1 MHLEMKRWGAAVV
14 TAACL
19 LCTFSDF
26 NVAGQIVD
34 VCATCHANATC
45 EDKSDGSG
53 KMCKCMY
60 GFVGNGRIYCQDI
73 DECRIPGICGEGGQC
88 RNLQGRFN
96 CHCQVGYKVHD
107 GTEPFHPRQ
116 DQAFC
121 KVIDC
126 GDPPSVNDAVQLSG
140 TGTHYGSVA
149 RFGCEEG
156 FLWKS
161 GDGTSVCGVDG
172 QWIGPSLVCEEV
184 DCGAPPGLPHSV
196 MLWDNSSSM
205 GSEVVYQCS
214 SGYHNVGQGNGSVCT
229 ASGQWNKTAFLCQEV
244 SCGDP
249 VILPHT
255 GQRWNGKTTPG
266 SNVFYYCKKGFFIE
280 GGANLSH
287 CTKRGSWT
295 KPSLSCKEIACG
307 DPPALP
313 HTMQV
318 WGGRSNLGSSL
329 FYYCKDGF
337 YREKGNNVSFCAE
350 TGYWTHSTLSCK
362 EVDCGAP
369 PGLPHSVMLWDNSSS
384 MGSEVVYQCSSGY
397 HNVGQ
402 GNGSVC
408 TASGQWNKTTF
419 LCQEVDCGEPPFK
432 PHSKMIWDHVS
443 RINSVVYYL
452 CDEGYFLS
460 SGKDYIVCEK
470 RGFWEENDLQ
480 CEEISCGRPQIL
492 PNTNMLWDNTTGLG
506 SMVEYVCMDG
516 FYKDTGNSLSACRKS
531 GEWEKV
537 TLKCK
542 ANCGPAPHPVNSE
555 VIWHNRSAVLHGC
568 MKGHHSWK
576 GSNMSVCDDTGKW
589 QEATLRCREI
599 KPAISELAVF
609 NDKCLRWKAEKYEED
624 TENYRVVFSGFRSYQ
639 GNFHDKRKTSLA
651 SDAHQLEVCLDLLP
665 VTNYT
670 ITVTAVSARFTS
682 TVSANTS
689 LQGRN
694 DPNTHYH
701 THIQSIGTSNILFQM
716 NIKNEFF
723 VKCNIVSRNV
733 HPNQCSS
740 LYAVKCF
747 TTVQHIQWDI
757 FNLVM
762 LIVPQAPEV
771 FYREFETPFP
781 SLWLRRS
788 ASTLDPISYYQ
799 VFVLPL
805 EGTLVFDCTSP
816 KNPDF
821 LRQRGLHGQYITAQ
835 VHLKNVGREMNF
847 SVGDAHY
854 YEGYYNAPLLYSTD
868 YYIILRAVSQWREA
882 FKHSCVL
889 WAKVRGTS
897 YVMMMSAV
905 FVSAAIGLLATV
917 VIVGYLYT
925 TFTKTRCCFRCG
937 QSN

>member
-19 LCTFSDF
+19 LCALSDF
-26 NVAGQIVD
+26 QVAGQIVD

-45 EDKSDGSG
+45 EDKPGGSG
-53 KMCKCMY
+53 KVCNCMY
-60 GFVGNGRIYCQDI
+60 GFVGNGRIYCQDKDECKIGATKICGLHTSCHNTYGSYYCTCQAGYSPSNSLVIFIPNDGTHCQDI
-73 DECRIPGICGEGGQC
+73 DECRIPGICGEGGKC
-88 RNLQGRFN
+88 RNLQGGFN
-96 CHCQVGYKVHD
+96 CHCQVGYKVHN
-107 GTEPFHPRQ
+107 GTEPFHPRH

-126 GDPPSVNDAVQLSG
+126 GDPPSVTDAVQLSG
-140 TGTHYGSVA
+140 TGKHYGSVA
-149 RFGCEEG
+149 RFGCEKG

-161 GDGTSVCGVDG
+161 GDNTSVCGVDG
-172 QWIGPSLVCEEV
+172 QWIVPSLVCEEV
-184 DCGAPPGLPHSV
+184 DCGVPPDLPHSV
-196 MLWDNSSSM
+196 MLWDNRSSM

-214 SGYHNVGQGNGSVCT
+214 SGYHNVGEGNGSVCT
-229 ASGQWNKTAFLCQEV
+229 AG
-244 SCGDP
+244 
-249 VILPHT
+249 
-255 GQRWNGKTTPG
+255 
-266 SNVFYYCKKGFFIE
+266 
-280 GGANLSH
+280 
-287 CTKRGSWT
+287 
-295 KPSLSCKEIACG
+295 
-307 DPPALP
+307 
-313 HTMQV
+313 
-318 WGGRSNLGSSL
+318 
-329 FYYCKDGF
+329 
-337 YREKGNNVSFCAE
+337 
-350 TGYWTHSTLSCK
+350 
-362 EVDCGAP
+362 
-369 PGLPHSVMLWDNSSS
+369 
-384 MGSEVVYQCSSGY
+384 
-397 HNVGQ
+397 
-402 GNGSVC
+402 
-408 TASGQWNKTTF
+408 GQWNKTTF
-419 LCQEVDCGEPPFK
+419 LCQEVDCGEPPFR

-443 RINSVVYYL
+443 RMNSVVYYL
-452 CDEGYFLS
+452 CDKGYFLS
-460 SGKDYIVCEK
+460 SGKDYTVCENT
-470 RGFWEENDLQ
+470 GFWEENDLH
-480 CEEISCGRPQIL
+480 CEEISCGQPQIL
-492 PNTNMLWDNTTGLG
+492 QYTNILWDNTTGLG

-516 FYKDTGNSLSACRKS
+516 FYKDSGNSLSACRKS

-542 ANCGPAPHPVNSE
+542 AKCGPAPYPVNSE

-589 QEATLRCREI
+589 QEATLRCRVNTDVICSDLLEI

-609 NDKCLRWKAEKYEED
+609 YDKCLRWKAEKYEED
-624 TENYRVVFSGFRSYQ
+624 TENYRVVFSGFRTYQ
-639 GNFHDKRKTSLA
+639 RNFHDKRKMALG
-651 SDAHQLEVCLDLLP
+651 SDEDQLEVCLDLLP

-682 TVSANTS
+682 TISANTS
-689 LQGRN
+689 LQ
-694 DPNTHYH
+694 
-701 THIQSIGTSNILFQM
+701 
-716 NIKNEFF
+716 
-723 VKCNIVSRNV
+723 
-733 HPNQCSS
+733 
-740 LYAVKCF
+740 
-747 TTVQHIQWDI
+747 
-757 FNLVM
+757 
-762 LIVPQAPEV
+762 VPQAPEV

-781 SLWLRRS
+781 NLWLRRS

-805 EGTLVFDCTSP
+805 EGTLVFDCASP

-854 YEGYYNAPLLYSTD
+854 YEGYYNAPLLYGTD
-868 YYIILRAVSQWREA
+868 YYIILRAVSQWRGA

-925 TFTKTRCCFRCG
+925 TFTKTHCCFRCG

>member
-19 LCTFSDF
+19 LCALSDF
-26 NVAGQIVD
+26 QVAGQIVD

-45 EDKSDGSG
+45 EDKPGGSG
-53 KMCKCMY
+53 KVCNCMY
-60 GFVGNGRIYCQDI
+60 GFVGNGRIYCQDKDECKIGATKICGLHTSCHNTYGSYYCTCQAGYSPSNSLVIFIPNDGTHCQDI
-73 DECRIPGICGEGGQC
+73 DECRIPGICGEGGKC
-88 RNLQGRFN
+88 RNLQGGFN
-96 CHCQVGYKVHD
+96 CHCQVGYKVHN
-107 GTEPFHPRQ
+107 GTEPFHPRH

-126 GDPPSVNDAVQLSG
+126 GDPPSVTDAVQLSG
-140 TGTHYGSVA
+140 TGKHYGSVA
-149 RFGCEEG
+149 RFGCEKG

-161 GDGTSVCGVDG
+161 GDNTSVCGVDG
-172 QWIGPSLVCEEV
+172 QWIVPSLVCEEV
-184 DCGAPPGLPHSV
+184 DCGVPPGLPHSF
-196 MLWDNSSSM
+196 MLWDNRSSM
-205 GSEVVYQCS
+205 GSKVVYRCS
-214 SGYHNVGQGNGSVCT
+214 SGYHNVGEGNVSVCT
-229 ASGQWNKTAFLCQEV
+229 ASGQWNKTKFLCQEV

-255 GQRWNGKTTPG
+255 GQMWNGKTTPG
-266 SNVFYYCKKGFFIE
+266 SHVFYYCKKGFFIE

-287 CTKRGSWT
+287 CTERGSWT
-295 KPSLSCKEIACG
+295 RPSLSCKEIACG

-313 HTMQV
+313 HTKQV
-318 WGGRSNLGSSL
+318 WGGHSNLGSNVS
-329 FYYCKDGF
+329 YYCKDGF
-337 YREKGNNVSFCAE
+337 YREKGSNVSFCAE

-362 EVDCGAP
+362 EVDCGVP
-369 PGLPHSVMLWDNSSS
+369 PDLPHSVMLWDNRSS

-397 HNVGQ
+397 HNVGE

-408 TASGQWNKTTF
+408 TAGGQWNKTTF
-419 LCQEVDCGEPPFK
+419 LCQEVDCGEPPFR

-443 RINSVVYYL
+443 RMNSVVYYL
-452 CDEGYFLS
+452 CDKGYFLS
-460 SGKDYIVCEK
+460 SGKDYTVCENT
-470 RGFWEENDLQ
+470 GFWEENDLH
-480 CEEISCGRPQIL
+480 CEA
-492 PNTNMLWDNTTGLG
+492 
-506 SMVEYVCMDG
+506 
-516 FYKDTGNSLSACRKS
+516 K
-531 GEWEKV
+531 
-537 TLKCK
+537 
-542 ANCGPAPHPVNSE
+542 CGPAPYPVNSE

-589 QEATLRCREI
+589 QEATLRCRVNTDVICSDLLEI

-609 NDKCLRWKAEKYEED
+609 YDKCLRWKAEKYEED
-624 TENYRVVFSGFRSYQ
+624 TENYRVVFSGFRTYQ
-639 GNFHDKRKTSLA
+639 RNFHDKRKMALG
-651 SDAHQLEVCLDLLP
+651 SDEDQLEVCLDLLP

-682 TVSANTS
+682 TISANTS
-689 LQGRN
+689 LQ
-694 DPNTHYH
+694 
-701 THIQSIGTSNILFQM
+701 
-716 NIKNEFF
+716 
-723 VKCNIVSRNV
+723 
-733 HPNQCSS
+733 
-740 LYAVKCF
+740 
-747 TTVQHIQWDI
+747 
-757 FNLVM
+757 
-762 LIVPQAPEV
+762 VPQAPEV

-781 SLWLRRS
+781 NLWLRRS

-805 EGTLVFDCTSP
+805 EGTLVFDCASP

-854 YEGYYNAPLLYSTD
+854 YEGYYNAPLLYGTD
-868 YYIILRAVSQWREA
+868 YYIILRAVSQWRGA

-925 TFTKTRCCFRCG
+925 TFTKTHCCFRCG

>member
-60 GFVGNGRIYCQDI
+60 GFVGNGRIYCQDKDECQTGATKICGLHTSCHNTYGSYYCTCQAGYSPSNSLVIFIPNDGTHCQDI

-350 TGYWTHSTLSCK
+350 TGYWTHSTLS
-362 EVDCGAP
+362 
-369 PGLPHSVMLWDNSSS
+369 
-384 MGSEVVYQCSSGY
+384 
-397 HNVGQ
+397 
-402 GNGSVC
+402 
-408 TASGQWNKTTF
+408 
-419 LCQEVDCGEPPFK
+419 
-432 PHSKMIWDHVS
+432 
-443 RINSVVYYL
+443 
-452 CDEGYFLS
+452 
-460 SGKDYIVCEK
+460 
-470 RGFWEENDLQ
+470 
-480 CEEISCGRPQIL
+480 
-492 PNTNMLWDNTTGLG
+492 
-506 SMVEYVCMDG
+506 
-516 FYKDTGNSLSACRKS
+516 
-531 GEWEKV
+531 
-537 TLKCK
+537 CK